1 MSGASDPDVP
11 LSNNNIQETSE
22 AQQIGVP
29 LKNFNIHQSVFF
41 THGYFNLA
49 VLAHVLKFLLQSR
62 TIPAPGHKFLL
73 QSSVGLILA
82 PLFS

>member
-41 THGYFNLA
+41 THGYFKKVNLA
-49 VLAHVLKFLLQSR
+49 DDEARAQCMICWIEDKKKSLYKLTDGSTK
-62 TIPAPGHKFLL
+62 
-73 QSSVGLILA
+73 GL
-82 PLFS
+82 